1 MLNSTNVQ
9 SDLKLQLTLMY
20 AETNVSQNDNVN
32 CKTNVYQMRSIANFV
47 CNKNH

>member
-32 CKTNVYQMRSIANFV
+32 CKTNQMRSIANFV